1 MQLPLGDRTE
11 LFMTRSEEY
20 RKIYHAVLNAMDR
33 APLSRDEILY
43 SVLEDFE
50 LTPREFAD
58 NSTNSRKNDLKSKA
72 GNTINELL
80 KKGTLERTPDGLYKR
95 NLDKPI
101 AIRME
106 RCEEAILQFLR
117 EKPMSKSELRDRLTR
132 LFRTDETASTK
143 DDNQLSSYTG
153 QILKRLVSDRILR
166 YDGYKYSPY
175 PAKTAELNNRQ
186 EIAAL
191 RAEFLSLLHSRGGEF
206 FEQYFMNLL
215 AKYLVRLG
223 KTVTE
228 SRTTGGSDDG
238 GIDGIAKTVDTLGFR
253 ETIMVQTKN
262 RNDFSSET
270 EVRGFYGA
278 VCANQGTRGIFA
290 TSSDF
295 YPSAHKFLDSID
307 NCVGV
312 NGEKIFSMATDV
324 SYGIKRVDG
333 RLTIDRDII

>member
-1 MQLPLGDRTE
+1 M
-11 LFMTRSEEY
+11 SKIEEY
-20 RKIYHAVLNAMDR
+20 RKIYHAILNSLDR
-33 APLSRDEILY
+33 APISRDDIIY
-43 SVLEDFE
+43 SVLEYFE
-50 LTPREFAD
+50 LTPDEFSD
-58 NSTNSRKNDLKSKA
+58 NSTNGRKNTIKSKT
-72 GNTINELL
+72 GNTINDLV
-80 KKGTLERTPDGLYKR
+80 KKGAIERRPDGLYVR
-95 NLDKPI
+95 NIDKPI
-101 AIRME
+101 VIRME
-106 RCEEAILQFLR
+106 RCEEAILQLLR
-117 EKPMSKSELRDRLTR
+117 ENPISKAELRDTLTR
-132 LFRTDETASTK
+132 LFRTDETSSTK

-153 QILKRLVSDRILR
+153 QILKRLVSERILR
-166 YDGYKYSPY
+166 FDGRKYSLY

-191 RAEFLSLLHSRGGEF
+191 RADFLSLLHSKGGEF

-215 AKYLVRLG
+215 AKYLVRCG

-295 YPSAHKFLDSID
+295 YPTAQKLLDSID

-324 SYGIKRVDG
+324 SYGIKRVEG
-333 RLTIDRDII
+333 RLTIDRDIL